1 MPFTPYAG
9 PALLTGSKIAGKFKD
24 FIPLVK
30 SSATGGL
37 FSGGLTALFT
47 GNPIAGLAV
56 GAADTLGSAALA
68 TGLGALGTRKVLG
81 KNINFAGG
89 KKYTFSETDDLN
101 PLKKQ
106 LESLG
111 QVGTATRTGNAGQL
125 NPEVMK
131 NLAAYAK
138 SKEYYS
144 PSGPQLAGM
153 YAGSIAAPFA
163 IEPLFYPKDQGDIV
177 QQQLFQRYGTSQLMT
192 NPQAAISN
200 LTYLSRDIKGDEV
213 RDKQNMNLAPGTLYQ
228 YTNLAGNPM
237 GGM

>member
-1 MPFTPYAG
+1 MVAG
-9 PALLTGSKIAGKFKD
+9 LLKGSQIAGKFKD
-24 FIPLVK
+24 FMPLLR

-68 TGLGALGTRKVLG
+68 TGIGALGTRRVLG

-111 QVGTATRTGNAGQL
+111 QVGTATRTGKAGQL
-125 NPEVMK
+125 NPEAMK

-237 GGM
+237 GGI